1 MFLFDDLIHLRK
13 ECSWFSFKPKKI
25 IFFKNHGFQ
34 VVSYLEYFFYLIFKL
49 ANSVYQVKCG
59 VKVTPV

>member
-13 ECSWFSFKPKKI
+13 KNVVGFLLNRKKLY
-25 IFFKNHGFQ
+25 FQNHGFQ
-34 VVSYLEYFFYLIFKL
+34 VSYLEYFFYLIFKL
-49 ANSVYQVKCG
+49 HSVYQVKCG

>member
-13 ECSWFSFKPKKI
+13 KNVVFLNRKKI
-25 IFFKNHGFQ
+25 IFQKNHGFQ
-34 VVSYLEYFFYLIFKL
+34 VVSYLEYFFFYLILNWLTAFIKL
-49 ANSVYQVKCG
+49 NG

>member
-13 ECSWFSFKPKKI
+13 KNVVGFLLNRKKLYFQIMDFKLVLRI
-25 IFFKNHGFQ
+25 
-34 VVSYLEYFFYLIFKL
+34 FFYLILFKL